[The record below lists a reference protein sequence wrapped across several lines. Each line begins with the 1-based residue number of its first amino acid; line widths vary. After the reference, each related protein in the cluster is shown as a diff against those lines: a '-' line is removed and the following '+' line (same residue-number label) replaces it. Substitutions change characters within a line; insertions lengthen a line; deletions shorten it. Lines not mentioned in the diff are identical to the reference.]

1 MPSSSDLE
9 YVRSPDRDASA
20 SGGGGAPFCQVFHTI
35 LRLGTTV
42 YGTQTP
48 CTPHV
53 PNANTSPDSDQ
64 YLIGSY
70 ARSTLALT
78 ATAVFPLSL
87 LQRTVLFAPAT
98 DTDGRAQA
106 TLNNIDR
113 GDLDRPGTAWS
124 TGRKAGEAWEWTG
137 AQEGVLSP
145 SALHPN
151 RTRAAD
157 PMTSNRRRACLA
169 CRPTALVRG

>member
-1 MPSSSDLE
+1 MPPRPGFVCTAELVKSQGQKHDRCSDGLDLKTGNMFSSDDLE
-9 YVRSPDRDASA
+9 YVGSPDRDASA

-70 ARSTLALT
+70 ARPILALT

-87 LQRTVLFAPAT
+87 SQRTVLFAPAT

-124 TGRKAGEAWEWTG
+124 TET
-137 AQEGVLSP
+137 
-145 SALHPN
+145 
-151 RTRAAD
+151 
-157 PMTSNRRRACLA
+157 
-169 CRPTALVRG
+169 